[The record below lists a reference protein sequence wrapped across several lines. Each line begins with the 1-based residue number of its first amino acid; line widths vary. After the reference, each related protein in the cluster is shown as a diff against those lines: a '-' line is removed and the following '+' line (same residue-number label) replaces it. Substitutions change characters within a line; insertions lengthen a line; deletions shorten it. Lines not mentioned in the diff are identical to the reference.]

1 MSIKTKKIALAKILI
16 SSSLLLSTVGLSL
29 ALTSCSKN
37 GSGGGEPG
45 KPHGANYLFDLK
57 PKFLNNKGK
66 DANESNLKFESD
78 VKKLLDASKGYNEK
92 FFNELD
98 LSFENHTFEK
108 KIDKGEK
115 SHYEDITPTLGD
127 VDVYYL
133 NLDNLT
139 KAVNFD
145 INDEMLSKC
154 NKIEDVKKYIS
165 FAFFNKENVA
175 QESGEKVTKLVVQS
189 LDEKKG
195 DLLTFHG
202 KEDNGDIKK
211 DEDIS
216 KIKKATIDFSSST
229 FVSSLKNEGLC
240 GLLVTFKS
248 IEGDEKTKSIA
259 IKFVN
264 NNDEFKYFDSKLYED
279 FNKDI
284 KDVADDYF
292 ITITE
297 IGEKK
302 FDEFITN
309 KLNISNESASSSK
322 TTFKIETIAKKVDD
336 KWQFTTSD
344 FFGKNPLKLSAL
356 ENYLK
361 NTFSL
366 NLDVKKSKKQE
377 TLCFSGSS
385 LIEKIGDEKCKY
397 LLCSGKDS
405 GNKYN
410 ENMVVSYHDKDGKV
424 EIANKGDYNTYDIPF
439 SYDKSD
445 EFVAKITI
453 KQLDLDFVS
462 IDIKAKFIKLLEL
475 GSLDQ
480 VNNLINK

>member
-29 ALTSCSKN
+29 ALTSCSKLDLN
-37 GSGGGEPG
+37 GPDM
-45 KPHGANYLFDLK
+45 PHGANYLFDLK

-78 VKKLLDASKGYNEK
+78 VKKLLDTSKGYNEK

-108 KIDKGEK
+108 KIDKDGK

-165 FAFFNKENVA
+165 FAFFNKENVT
-175 QESGEKVTKLVVQS
+175 QDSGKKVTKLVVQS

-216 KIKKATIDFSSST
+216 KIKKATINFSSSA
-229 FVSSLKNEGLC
+229 FMSSLKNEGLC

-302 FDEFITN
+302 FDEFITDE
-309 KLNISNESASSSK
+309 LNVSNESAPSYK
-322 TTFKIETIAKKVDD
+322 TTFKIETIAKNVDN

-344 FFGKNPLKLSAL
+344 FFEKNPLDLNAL

-366 NLDVKKSKKQE
+366 NLDVEKSKNQK
-377 TLCFSGSS
+377 TLCFSSSS
-385 LIEKIGDEKCKY
+385 LIEKIGDKKCKY
-397 LLCSGKDS
+397 LLCFGKNS

-410 ENMVVSYHDKDGKV
+410 ENMVVSYHDKDDEVKT
-424 EIANKGDYNTYDIPF
+424 ATKGIYDTYDVSF
-439 SYDKSD
+439 SCDKSD
-445 EFVAKITI
+445 EFVVKITI

-462 IDIKAKFIKLLEL
+462 TDIKVKFIKPL
-475 GSLDQ
+475 GLNTKS
-480 VNNLINK
+480 K

>member
-16 SSSLLLSTVGLSL
+16 SSSLLLSTVGLPL
-29 ALTSCSKN
+29 ALTSCSKDLN
-37 GSGGGEPG
+37 GPDM
-45 KPHGANYLFDLK
+45 PHGANYLFDLK

-78 VKKLLDASKGYNEK
+78 VKKLLDTSKGYNEK

-108 KIDKGEK
+108 KIDKDGK

-133 NLDNLT
+133 NLDNLA

-165 FAFFNKENVA
+165 FAFFNKENVE
-175 QESGEKVTKLVVQS
+175 QDSGEKVTKLVVQS
-189 LDEKKG
+189 FDEKKG

-202 KEDNGDIKK
+202 KEDNGNVEK
-211 DEDIS
+211 DGDIS

-302 FDEFITN
+302 FDEFITDE
-309 KLNISNESASSSK
+309 LNVSNESTPSSK
-322 TTFKIETIAKKVDD
+322 TTFKIETIAEKVED

-344 FFGKNPLKLSAL
+344 FFEKNPPLGLSAL

-361 NTFSL
+361 DTFSL
-366 NLDVKKSKKQE
+366 NLDVEKSKKQK
-377 TLCFSGSS
+377 TLCFSSSS
-385 LIEKIGDEKCKY
+385 LIEKIGKEKCKY
-397 LLCSGKDS
+397 LLCFGKDS

-410 ENMVVSYHDKDGKV
+410 ENIVVSYHDKDGKV

-439 SYDKSD
+439 SCDKSD

-453 KQLDLDFVS
+453 KQLDFDFVS
-462 IDIKAKFIKLLEL
+462 TDIKVKFIKIY
-475 GSLDQ
+475 DF
-480 VNNLINK
+480 V

>member
-37 GSGGGEPG
+37 GSGGEPG

-57 PKFLNNKGK
+57 PKFLNNMGK

-108 KIDKGEK
+108 KIDKDGK

-165 FAFFNKENVA
+165 FAFFNKENVE
-175 QESGEKVTKLVVQS
+175 QDSGEKVTKLVVQS
-189 LDEKKG
+189 FDEKKG

-202 KEDNGDIKK
+202 KEDNGDVEK

-284 KDVADDYF
+284 KDVVANDYF

-302 FDEFITN
+302 FDEFITDE
-309 KLNISNESASSSK
+309 LNVSNESAPSSK
-322 TTFKIETIAKKVDD
+322 TTFKIETIAKKVSD

-344 FFGKNPLKLSAL
+344 FFGKNPPLDLSAL

-361 NTFSL
+361 DTFSL
-366 NLDVKKSKKQE
+366 NLDVEKSKKQE
-377 TLCFSGSS
+377 TLCFSSSS
-385 LIEKIGDEKCKY
+385 LIEKIGNEKCKY
-397 LLCSGKDS
+397 LLCFGKNS

-410 ENMVVSYHDKDGKV
+410 ENMVVSYHDKDDEVKT
-424 EIANKGDYNTYDIPF
+424 ATKGIYDTYDVPF
-439 SYDKSD
+439 SCDKSD
-445 EFVAKITI
+445 EFVVKITI
-453 KQLDLDFVS
+453 KQLDLDFIS
-462 IDIKAKFIKLLEL
+462 TDIKVKFIKLFGL
-475 GSLDQ
+475 GNPDSDE
-480 VNNLINK
+480 